1 METYYGQDRKNYHTF
16 RLSDEEE
23 VIFRKLMDKYGAA
36 VVELIIVADDGSY
49 VDPSD
54 EELLKCYVVTGQSF
68 APNTELNL
76 VFCKDS
82 DGVEYDNL
90 VETQNIEEIE
100 VYVKH
105 MLGIEPAAS
114 VEETEDLATEPEQ
127 NESVS
132 DEDSLN
138 TTLVDGLRPEFK
150 EAMDAYEDFYTEY
163 CDFLKQYTANP
174 TDLSLFA
181 KYGDM
186 LERAEEMNKAFEEW
200 DENDLNNEELKYYL
214 DVNNRVM
221 QMLIDVAG

>member
-1 METYYGQDRKNYHTF
+1 
-16 RLSDEEE
+16 
-23 VIFRKLMDKYGAA
+23 MDKYGAA

-105 MLGIEPAAS
+105 MPGIEPAAS

-127 NESVS
+127 NKSVS